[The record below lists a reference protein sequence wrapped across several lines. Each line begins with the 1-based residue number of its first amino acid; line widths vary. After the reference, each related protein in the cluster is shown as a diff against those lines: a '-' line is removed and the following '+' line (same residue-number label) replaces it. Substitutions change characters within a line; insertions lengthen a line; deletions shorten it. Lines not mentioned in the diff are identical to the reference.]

1 MATRC
6 DLTDQFSIPFQS
18 GFEKKLGNKFQL
30 VLLSIFLLAGAA
42 CEKKEERILP
52 KVDSAAR
59 SEAATKLKAERDEFL
74 RQAQKEFDELD
85 IKLAD
90 LRKKAASATGSARDK
105 LNQQLLVL
113 EEEHK
118 NVAEKLANLQAA
130 IGEKWQ
136 ELKSDFTIAIDRFRK
151 SVKNAI

>member
-1 MATRC
+1 M
-6 DLTDQFSIPFQS
+6 
-18 GFEKKLGNKFQL
+18 
-30 VLLSIFLLAGAA
+30 
-42 CEKKEERILP
+42 P